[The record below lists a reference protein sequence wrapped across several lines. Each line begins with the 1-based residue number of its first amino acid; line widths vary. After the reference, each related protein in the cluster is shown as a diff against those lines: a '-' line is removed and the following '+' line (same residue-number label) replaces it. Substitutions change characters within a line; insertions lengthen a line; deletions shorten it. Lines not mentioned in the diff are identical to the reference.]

1 MTAAIGFRSGF
12 LIPLLALG
20 ILAGCSAT
28 STKSTEAAENAKSA
42 ELTLNINKSLNQA
55 GLKDI
60 SASHNSAD
68 GTVTLSGQAQS
79 DEDKS
84 KAELIAK
91 SMMAGHGVSN
101 QISVMPMGPGH
112 MMDDHGRG
120 PMGGHRRERQP
131 EPPR

>member
-1 MTAAIGFRSGF
+1 MKAAIGFRSGF

-28 STKSTEAAENAKSA
+28 STKSAAAIESAKSA
-42 ELTLNINKSLNQA
+42 ELTTNLNMSLSKA

-60 SASHNSAD
+60 SARHNSVD

-101 QISVMPMGPGH
+101 QISVIPMGHGH
-112 MMDDHGRG
+112 MDSHGRG
-120 PMGGHRRERQP
+120 AMGGHGRERQP